1 VPLVRRIV
9 IADDHVPFRTGIR
22 AALEQAGFEVVGE
35 AGTASDAVDRTIR
48 ERPDL
53 CVLDINMPGGGIQAA
68 AEIHAQLPEVRI
80 VMLTISRDD
89 ADLFEAIKAGAS
101 GYLLKDVDGEQLPLE
116 LNAVLNGEGALARGL
131 VAQLMGEFRRRSR
144 RGWLPLA
151 RPEGPK
157 LTDREWEV
165 LELLR
170 EELET
175 GDIAERLSISPTTV
189 RRHVGSILRKLEVP
203 DRGAAVRALELED
216 AGRGA
221 YESR

>member
-1 VPLVRRIV
+1 VPSVRRIV

-22 AALEQAGFEVVGE
+22 AALEQAGFEVVAE
-35 AGTASDAVDRTIR
+35 AGNASDAIRSTIR

-53 CVLDINMPGGGIQAA
+53 CVLDIKMPGGGIEAA
-68 AEIHAQLPEVRI
+68 AEIHARLPEVRI

-101 GYLLKDVDGEQLPLE
+101 GYLLKDVDAEQLPLE
-116 LNAVLNGEGALARGL
+116 LEAVLDGEGALARGL
-131 VAQLMGEFRRRSR
+131 VAQLLGEFRRRSR

-157 LTDREWEV
+157 LTEREWEV

-170 EELET
+170 EELDT
-175 GDIAERLSISPTTV
+175 GEIAERLAISPTTV
-189 RRHVGSILRKLEVP
+189 RRHIGSILRKLEVP
-203 DRGAAVRALELED
+203 DREAAVRALAAED
-216 AGRGA
+216 SGRGTSA
-221 YESR
+221 SR